1 MSKREP
7 SSKTPAEDL
16 GLVGED
22 AVAVLLAALGSRP
35 KKSAGSSSKISSS
48 KIKRSAKKQK
58 STKKPSRAPK
68 KVEKCNAPKLT
79 ETDVRLRM
87 MVAQS
92 QPGKC
97 YTLQEIAE
105 NVGVSRERIRQLEFQ
120 ALRSLRKKMA
130 KILKDDNL
138 EDVDLLKNEYD

>member
-1 MSKREP
+1 MRKR
-7 SSKTPAEDL
+7 SSKTRVEDL
-16 GLVGED
+16 EPAGED

-48 KIKRSAKKQK
+48 KIKRSVKKQK
-58 STKKPSRAPK
+58 STKKPSQAPK

-87 MVAQS
+87 MVSNAE
-92 QPGKC
+92 PGRC

-105 NVGVSRERIRQLEFQ
+105 VAGVSRERIRQLEFQ
-120 ALRSLRKKMA
+120 ALKSLRKKMS